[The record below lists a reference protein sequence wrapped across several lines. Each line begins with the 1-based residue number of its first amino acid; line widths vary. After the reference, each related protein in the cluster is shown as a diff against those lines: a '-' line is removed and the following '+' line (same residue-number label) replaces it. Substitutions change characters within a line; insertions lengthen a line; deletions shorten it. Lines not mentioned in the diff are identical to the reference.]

1 MQEHTPTGGKPVV
14 AIVGR
19 PNVGK
24 STLFNRLIGRRT
36 AIVEDIPGITRDRI
50 EADCTWRGQTFKL
63 VDTGGVTMDSADPMM
78 EQIRIQA
85 QTAMNEASV
94 IVFVTDADE
103 GLTPAD
109 EELADALRG
118 AAPPV
123 LLAVN
128 KADNISRE
136 MNASEFYRMGWP
148 ELFAISS
155 VHGHGIAELLDRIIE
170 LLPLDL
176 EWEETPED
184 HIKLAIV
191 GRPNVGKSSLLNAIL
206 GEPRAIVSEVAGT
219 TRDATDTPFTWN
231 DRPLLLID
239 TAGIR
244 RAGKVQ
250 GSVEYYS
257 VLRAHKAME
266 RCHVAMVVID
276 AHDGLSDGDKRVA
289 GQAEEAGCGVVL
301 VVNKWDLVEAPD
313 KRRAMREFSA
323 HVRKQCPYLSYAPLA
338 FCSAQHGTGIDAVLD
353 TAIEAAEAHAFRIST
368 GVLNRLIRDAADA
381 RPYSRRGKALKIY
394 YATMPST
401 QPPTVVLFVNDPQL
415 VHFSYLRYLENA
427 IRKQYRLEG
436 APIRMNVRNATP
448 EQRKD

>member
-1 MQEHTPTGGKPVV
+1 MQEHTPTSGKPVV

-50 EADCTWRGQTFKL
+50 EADCTWRGQSFKL

-118 AAPPV
+118 AGPPV

-128 KADNISRE
+128 KSDNLSRE
-136 MNASEFYRMGWP
+136 LNAAEFYSLGWP
-148 ELFAISS
+148 ELFTISS
-155 VHGHGIAELLDRIIE
+155 VHGHGVAELLDRIIE

-176 EWEETPED
+176 EWEETPD
-184 HIKLAIV
+184 DQIKLAIV

-206 GEPRAIVSEVAGT
+206 GEPRAIVSEIAGT

-231 DRPLLLID
+231 DRRLLLID

-266 RCHVAMVVID
+266 RCQVALVVID
-276 AHDGLSDGDKRVA
+276 AHAGLSDGDKRVA

-301 VVNKWDLVEAPD
+301 VINKWDLVDAPD
-313 KRRAMREFSA
+313 KRRAMREFAA

-338 FCSAQHGTGIDAVLD
+338 FCSALNSTGIDAVLD
-353 TAIEAAEAHAFRIST
+353 TAIEASEAHAFRIST
-368 GVLNRLIRDAADA
+368 GVLNRLIREAADA

-415 VHFSYLRYLENA
+415 AHFSYLRYLENA

-436 APIRMNVRNATP
+436 TPIRISVRNATP